1 MIASNSIYQKQLPV
15 ETIEQLQEKQMTPTK
30 PRVSWWPFS
39 GKKVKRNSCFFKAF
53 FKHFFFQ
60 SDVTNEHARSEALA
74 KVAKSEV
81 ESTILKN
88 RDFIRNNS

>member
-39 GKKVKRNSCFFKAF
+39 GKKVKRNSCFLKLPINIF
-53 FKHFFFQ
+53 FPVRCNK
-60 SDVTNEHARSEALA
+60 
-74 KVAKSEV
+74 
-81 ESTILKN
+81 
-88 RDFIRNNS
+88 